1 VAHNIQGKVRKIR
14 TLVEDPDLIA
24 NNRRI
29 LIETATKLFRVKGFH
44 NTSTRDIAVKAGI
57 SVGAIYQY
65 ILTKEDLIVL
75 ILNSVVEIYEKTIYP
90 LADTDQP
97 VKERLHSAVEIYY
110 RTINAHHEKT
120 DVLYHNFSGFNHNTK
135 NFLAEIE
142 MRVRSIFVKIV
153 EQGIADGS
161 FITVNTVFVAHNIV
175 SMGHMWAL
183 KRGRFRNLMTID
195 DYIFDQLKFLDAIL
209 IAPKSL

>member
-1 VAHNIQGKVRKIR
+1 MTQNIQGKVKKIR

-24 NNRRI
+24 NNRRM

-44 NTSTRDIAVKAGI
+44 STSTRDIAVKAGI

-90 LADTDQP
+90 LADTDQS
-97 VKERLHSAVEIYY
+97 VRERLRSAVDIYY

-135 NFLAEIE
+135 SFLAEIE
-142 MRVRSIFVKIV
+142 MRIRLIFEKIID
-153 EQGIADGS
+153 QGITDGS
-161 FITVNTVFVAHNIV
+161 FARVNSVFIAHNIV
-175 SMGHMWAL
+175 SMAHMWAL
-183 KRGRFRNLMTID
+183 KRGRFRNVMTID
-195 DYIFDQLKFLDAIL
+195 DYISEQLVLLDAVL
-209 IAPKSL
+209 LTKN